1 VGSNTSVRKGS
12 GISERRVTI
21 SDGSISLSLALVDLV
36 DGRDGVRGGDL
47 LEGRSTGS
55 IPDWVVGI
63 GDGCISVSDGG
74 IGLSLAL
81 VDLAHGGDGE
91 GGGDLLEGRSTGSI
105 PDWVVGIGK
114 GSIAVTE
121 RSISL
126 GLALSNVVTSGGIP
140 VPVSAGCIPIPISEG
155 CGISSVSI
163 SRVWSNSVSIGG
175 SVKERSIGL
184 SLSLSSHNGGAN
196 CECNNGLKFKIFSDV
211 RIFHLTCNFLF

>member
-1 VGSNTSVRKGS
+1 
-12 GISERRVTI
+12 
-21 SDGSISLSLALVDLV
+21 
-36 DGRDGVRGGDL
+36 
-47 LEGRSTGS
+47 
-55 IPDWVVGI
+55 VGI
-63 GDGCISVSDGG
+63 GDGCIAVSDGG

-91 GGGDLLEGRSTGSI
+91 GSGDLLEGRSTGSI

-211 RIFHLTCNFLF
+211 RIFHLTCNLLF

>member
-63 GDGCISVSDGG
+63 G
-74 IGLSLAL
+74 
-81 VDLAHGGDGE
+81 
-91 GGGDLLEGRSTGSI
+91 
-105 PDWVVGIGK
+105 K
-114 GSIAVTE
+114 GSITVSE

-126 GLALSNVVTSGGIP
+126 SLALSNVVTSSGIP

-155 CGISSVSI
+155 CGISSVSV

-211 RIFHLTCNFLF
+211 RIFHLTFNLLF